1 MFLHNPFHGAF
12 GLDIG
17 DLSIKLIQ
25 LKPHWNFKN
34 KTYYTVEEMRSISL
48 PPGYIV
54 NGEIQQPEMVRKKLL
69 RLLEKTE
76 NRKAISCPW
85 VVADL
90 PEPKSFLKVLEID
103 IPKEELTDDDIIS
116 QMKKHLPLDME
127 DVYMDWQV
135 IENNG
140 TNNNITKVVV
150 GASAKSTANI
160 YTYLLESV
168 GLSLLALEFEGVSIA
183 RAMITSQK
191 NYEGEARA
199 ILDLG
204 ATRSNL
210 IIYDNETIQF
220 STEINFSG
228 EILTTAIAQELKID
242 HAKAEKMKIEN
253 GLIYNKD
260 FPKYTKVVAKFV
272 DGLAEKITEV
282 LEFYKEHFQETNS
295 VTHITMCGG
304 LSNLKNIDKVLTQK
318 LKITSSPGHP
328 WKNLLHP
335 NPNYFSEI
343 NGSPYASAIGLA
355 LRAVND
361 IEEQKI

>member
-1 MFLHNPFHGAF
+1 MFLHNPFSGAF

-25 LKPHWNFKN
+25 LKSHRNLKN
-34 KTYYTVEEMRSISL
+34 KNYYTVEEMRSISL

-69 RLLEKTE
+69 RLLGKTE
-76 NRKAISCPW
+76 NRKAITCPW

-90 PEPKSFLKVLEID
+90 PEPKSFLKVIEID
-103 IPKEELTDDDIIS
+103 TPEDELTDDDIIF
-116 QMKKHLPLDME
+116 QAKKHLPLDIE
-127 DVYMDWQV
+127 NTYLDWQV
-135 IENNG
+135 VENNKK
-140 TNNNITKVVV
+140 NNNTRVVI
-150 GASAKSTANI
+150 GASTKSTADI

-183 RAMITSQK
+183 RSMITSQK

-204 ATRSNL
+204 ATRSSL

-220 STEINFSG
+220 STDINFSG

-242 HAKAEKMKIEN
+242 YAKAEKLKIEN
-253 GLIYNKD
+253 GLTHNKN
-260 FPKYTKVVAKFV
+260 FPKYLKVVSKFTDQLV
-272 DGLAEKITEV
+272 KQIEDV
-282 LEFYKEHFQETNS
+282 LEFYKEHFEKTNHI
-295 VTHITMCGG
+295 THITMCGG
-304 LSNLKNIDKVLTQK
+304 LSKLKNIEKVLTEK
-318 LKITSSPGHP
+318 LKIESMQGHA

-335 NPNYFSEI
+335 NKDYFSETD
-343 NGSPYASAIGLA
+343 GLSYASAIGLA
-355 LRAVND
+355 LRAANNID
-361 IEEQKI
+361 EQKI